1 MSLRI
6 GNADSIRKHLPQA
19 KLVFD
24 RFHLVRHC
32 LDALDEVRR
41 EEVRQLSGSG
51 KQAIKGTRFILLK
64 NPWNPTSGERDCL
77 FALATS
83 AKANRRLL
91 RGYLL
96 KESFQLFWGF
106 GAIAAFFGPNDSSK
120 TGSGKRRT
128 AAWSP

>member
-1 MSLRI
+1 M
-6 GNADSIRKHLPQA
+6 
-19 KLVFD
+19 
-24 RFHLVRHC
+24 VRHC

-41 EEVRQLSGSG
+41 EEVRHLTGSG

-64 NPWNPTSGERDCL
+64 NPWNLTSAQREGL

-96 KESFQLFWGF
+96 KESFQLFWSYRSPF
-106 GAIAAFFGPNDSSK
+106 YSMPNDSSRA
-120 TGSGKRRT
+120 GSGKRLT
-128 AAWSP
+128 AAWDR